1 MEAIDFIIVGA
12 GIAGASAA
20 YELAERS
27 RVLLLER
34 EDQPGYHTTGRS
46 VATYIQTY
54 GNEVIRPLT
63 IASKPFLNAPPA
75 GFAERPLLSPRG
87 CLFVGR
93 PGREEVLDRTFEE
106 ARGRVEGLRRLDG
119 GETRAL
125 VPVLRPDETGG
136 GFLEPGAM
144 DVDVNALH
152 QGFLSGAKARGA
164 RLITDAEVLGLERG
178 AADWRVESRAG
189 AFAAPVVID
198 AAGAWCD
205 ELAGLAGAA
214 PVGLVPKR
222 RTVIA
227 FAAPAGHDI
236 AAWPIVGDIDEGWYF
251 KPDAGRL
258 LASPADATPSPPCD
272 VQPEELDVAITVDRI
287 QTATELEIP
296 RIDSRWAGL
305 RSFVDDGVPVVGFDP
320 RVEGFFWLAG
330 QGGYGIQTSHA
341 MGRAA
346 AALAAGAPLPSDL
359 ADAGVTAESLSP
371 ARFGAAGADRDS
383 RN

>member
-12 GIAGASAA
+12 GIAGASVA

-63 IASKPFLNAPPA
+63 IASKPFLDAPPA
-75 GFAERPLLSPRG
+75 GFAERPLLTPRG

-119 GETRAL
+119 AEARAL

-164 RLITDAEVLGLERG
+164 RLVTDAEVLGLERG

-251 KPDAGRL
+251 KPDAGRI

-287 QTATELEIP
+287 QTATDLEIP

-330 QGGYGIQTSHA
+330 QGGYGIQTAHA

-346 AALAAGAPLPSDL
+346 AALAAGAPLPADL
-359 ADAGVTAESLSP
+359 VDAGVTAEALSP
-371 ARFGAAGADRDS
+371 ARFA
-383 RN
+383 